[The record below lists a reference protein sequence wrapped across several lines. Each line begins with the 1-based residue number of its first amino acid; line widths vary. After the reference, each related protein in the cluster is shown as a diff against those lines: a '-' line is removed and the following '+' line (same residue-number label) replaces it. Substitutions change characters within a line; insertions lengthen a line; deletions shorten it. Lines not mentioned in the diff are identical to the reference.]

1 MWVAGLAKGAH
12 TKGFGVGEGSG
23 QGLEVLPNRGQEKYV
38 GHQLFWES
46 DSSAYVAVTAAGG
59 MSPWAVGGDGGG
71 DGCGWRE
78 QCIPE
83 ENQTSCKDANLCCQ
97 SLWQ

>member
-1 MWVAGLAKGAH
+1 MVDQNAFFGGGGGKGCG
-12 TKGFGVGEGSG
+12 KV
-23 QGLEVLPNRGQEKYV
+23 LEVLPNCGREKYI

-46 DSSAYVAVTAAGG
+46 DSSAYVAVTTAGG
-59 MSPWAVGGDGGG
+59 MTPLAVGGDGGG

-83 ENQTSCKDANLCCQ
+83 GSQTSCTDANLCCQ
-97 SLWQ
+97 SPWQR